1 MEKLTDWQILNVAI
15 NALHRDITTRDSHG
29 DGNPGVVA
37 DMKLAKARLEEKQQ
51 DMGRLGQL

>member
-1 MEKLTDWQILNVAI
+1 LEKLTDWQALNVAI
-15 NALHRDITTRDSHG
+15 NALHRDITTRDSNG
-29 DGNPGVVA
+29 AGNSGFVT